1 MQYRSLILSPLYDAA
16 QYDWLSLNTWRVTIV
31 MSQLLEYT
39 KKLTK
44 NREKKSKNYS
54 WFRIFWSEKWANFWI
69 TPKKWQKI
77 EKKTRKLFLAQ
88 NGLHRIM
95 SQLSDDTK
103 KLTKNR
109 EKDSKIIFG
118 SKWSE
123 ENNEP
128 TFRLYQKIEIFFGSE
143 LSEANN
149 ELTFRIH

>member
-1 MQYRSLILSPLYDAA
+1 M
-16 QYDWLSLNTWRVTIV
+16 
-31 MSQLLEYT
+31 
-39 KKLTK
+39 TK
-44 NREKKSKNYS
+44 NREKNSKNYF
-54 WFRIFWSEKWANFWI
+54 WPRIIASFSIA
-69 TPKKWQKI
+69 PKKWQKI

-128 TFRLYQKIEIFFGSE
+128 TFRLYQKIEIF
-143 LSEANN
+143 LVQNC
-149 ELTFRIH
+149 LKRIMS

>member
-1 MQYRSLILSPLYDAA
+1 M
-16 QYDWLSLNTWRVTIV
+16 
-31 MSQLLEYT
+31 
-39 KKLTK
+39 
-44 NREKKSKNYS
+44 
-54 WFRIFWSEKWANFWI
+54 
-69 TPKKWQKI
+69 
-77 EKKTRKLFLAQ
+77 AQ

-95 SQLSDDTK
+95 GQLSDDTK